1 MLNMNFLKKIIF
13 SSEDESATKLSA
25 EERKV
30 ISDAK
35 KLLKAIQQ
43 SSAET
48 RLKAVKDLDK
58 LCQKPENMEIF
69 CLNEDLSL
77 LSSFKRLLETI
88 KDDDNCLFGIVSCF
102 NRLSAGDV
110 SCKVAIAS
118 EKLALFT
125 VFMKLLKSSSDEK
138 MIDVIVMT
146 ISNCSVFEGCH
157 DYLLLS
163 EIGWLDYLEKRL
175 KEKPNDIYSYWWF
188 DLFIGN
194 MRNENILLLINRK
207 IPEVIIQKMLCYGS
221 DMKKWSADD
230 GKVVGRIIIFVM
242 NFSKSMNGSSYLM
255 SFFNLHSQYNT
266 FFFDLLPS
274 TSMDSVRAVIIVANV
289 YGREENNERT
299 KALLSSHPDILPL
312 LIDIMDAI
320 MNWDVNRTEIK
331 ELIKKGFLYGSF
343 KLSVVSVALKN
354 LSISDENKS
363 IMIKYPKLIRL
374 ACQGIGLFI
383 DNAPECKGMNPG
395 ETWYCKGGGGGKDML
410 TVENLLELLLQLS
423 FMFEDDIALK
433 SVFITPDHD
442 LQKMLEELLN
452 IPIERHVSSET
463 RQFALKLL
471 SKLDPSKV
479 QETGN
484 SMSVGSQH
492 IMLSYSWSANKDLVI
507 AFGKKLQEMGYD
519 VWRDEE
525 GSSIMGPMSM
535 TGNTLD
541 AMTEAVEKS
550 YMMIIFVSPEYKES
564 TNCRT
569 EGLYG
574 FKRAANSGLKLLYVM
589 MNENYTTESRPVAV
603 NGWLA
608 GMVGAELWYP
618 LWNKTQLTSTVNA
631 VASKLGNYCRLASN
645 IPLSLQSPSSLKSP
659 VSSLSPAST
668 LSDFSVSEIFRGL
681 SLLKVEKDADFISA
695 FECLQKDK
703 SLCPS
708 SFDSL
713 LASYNIMDSEDLK
726 FADLQMIVTLSGLL
740 KPRFRESFLTSLK
753 L

>member
-1 MLNMNFLKKIIF
+1 MNFLKKIKIF
-13 SSEDESATKLSA
+13 SSKDESTTKLSA

-35 KLLKAIQQ
+35 KLLKAIQP
-43 SSAET
+43 SFAET
-48 RLKAVKDLDK
+48 RLKAVKDLYK
-58 LCQKPENMEIF
+58 LCKKPENMEIL

-77 LSSFKRLLETI
+77 LSCFKQLLETI
-88 KDDDNCLFGIVSCF
+88 KNDDNCLYWIVVCI
-102 NRLSAGDV
+102 NRLSYGDI
-110 SCKVAIAS
+110 SCKVAITS
-118 EKLALFT
+118 KELALLP
-125 VFMKLLKSSSDEK
+125 VFMKLLRSSSDEK
-138 MIDVIVMT
+138 MIESVESA

-157 DYLLLS
+157 DYLLSS

-175 KEKPNDIYSYWWF
+175 KEKPNDIGSYWWF
-188 DLFIGN
+188 TNFIDN
-194 MRNENILLLINRK
+194 MRNENILVFINRK
-207 IPEVIIQKMLCYGS
+207 IPEILLQKMLCYGS

-230 GKVVGRIIIFVM
+230 GEVMDNVISFVM
-242 NFSKSMNGSSYLM
+242 NFSKSLNGSRYLM
-255 SFFNLHSQYNT
+255 DFFNLHSQHNT

-274 TSMDSVRAVIIVANV
+274 ASMISVRAMIIVANV

-299 KALLSSHPDILPL
+299 TALLSSHPDILPL

-320 MNWDVNRTEIK
+320 MSWDVNRTEIK
-331 ELIKKGFLYGSF
+331 ELIKKGFKYGGF
-343 KLSVVSVALKN
+343 ELSDVSVALKN
-354 LSISDENKS
+354 LSVSDENKS
-363 IMIKYPKLIRL
+363 IMIKYPKLISL
-374 ACQGIGLFI
+374 ACQGIRLFI

-395 ETWYCKGGGGGKDML
+395 QMFCIPGGGGGKDML

-484 SMSVGSQH
+484 SISIGSQH

-507 AFGKKLQEMGYD
+507 AFGKKLREMGYD

-525 GSSIMGPMSM
+525 GSSIIGPMSM

-608 GMVGAELWYP
+608 GMIGAELWYP
-618 LWNKTQLTSTVNA
+618 LWNKNQLTSTVNA
-631 VASKLGNYCRLASN
+631 IASKLGNYGRLASN

-659 VSSLSPAST
+659 GSSLSPASA
-668 LSDFSVSEIFRGL
+668 LSVSSPSEIFRGL
-681 SLLKVEKDADFISA
+681 SLFKVEEDADFVSA

-708 SFDSL
+708 SFDSV

-726 FADLQMIVTLSGLL
+726 FADLQIIVTLSGFL
-740 KPRFRESFLTSLK
+740 KPRFRESFLISLK